1 MNSGRCEHATP
12 KAGKSSAH
20 ETLDSKVDALCSM
33 LRDLA
38 PVLVAFSGGVDSTV
52 LLRAAIAELGP
63 EAVLAVTAHGD
74 VHTVEE
80 LATARRTASR
90 LGAQHEVVETSELKV
105 AGFSANPPER
115 CYLCKYAL
123 YEKFLDMART
133 RGLKSVVDGA
143 NSDDGGDHR
152 PGLMAAEVLG
162 VRSPLAEIGLGKAE
176 VRALAKQWELPE
188 WDRPSSPCL
197 ASRFP
202 YGEPITVTGLKM
214 VDEAERYLR
223 GLGLETVRVRHHG
236 NLARIEVR
244 VDDLPRLILPVSDA
258 VGTGPSVRD
267 NVVGHLRKLGYTYV
281 ALDMQGFRSGSLNEA
296 LQPAAAAEEE
306 E

>member
-12 KAGKSSAH
+12 PVERLGAGQTVA
-20 ETLDSKVDALCSM
+20 SKVVALNST

-52 LLRAAIAELGP
+52 LLKAAIAELGS

-74 VHTVEE
+74 VHTAEE
-80 LATARRTASR
+80 LATARGTASR
-90 LGAQHEVVETSELKV
+90 LGAQHEVVKTNELEV
-105 AGFSANPPER
+105 DGFSANPPER

-123 YEKFLDMART
+123 YEKLLEMARA
-133 RGLKSVVDGA
+133 RGLKTVADGA
-143 NSDDGGDHR
+143 NSDDGGDYR

-162 VRSPLAEIGLGKAE
+162 VRSPLAEIGLSKAE
-176 VRALAKQWELPE
+176 VRVLAKQWELQE

-202 YGEPITVTGLKM
+202 YGEPITATGLEM
-214 VDEAERYLR
+214 VAGAERYLR

-236 NLARIEVR
+236 NLARIEVS
-244 VDDLPRLILPVSDA
+244 VDDIPRLILSVDDT
-258 VGTGPSVRD
+258 VGVERSVRH
-267 NVVGHLRKLGYTYV
+267 NVVGHLRKLGYAYV

-296 LQPAAAAEEE
+296 LQLAAVAEEE